1 MVDRRS
7 LAVALSLTVGALGQA
22 ITDSPFVP
30 EEEDCHGALFEYW
43 GTYGE
48 TSITLF
54 VAYLFALVYAFGG
67 VGVAADVFMGSIEAI
82 TAVTKPVTLGKGE
95 QTRTIDI
102 EVWNKTVSNLSLM
115 ALGSSAPEILL
126 AIVEI
131 VGRDFT
137 AGDLGP
143 GTIVGS
149 AAFNMLIII
158 AICVSID
165 EIKKVEQIIVLYI
178 TAGASVFAY
187 LWLYIIVEVWT
198 PNLCTIEEAV
208 ITCAFFPV
216 LLLIAYCA
224 DKGWFDVD
232 VCTHQVKKARGSLG
246 GMLAE
251 KTATQLALEHLVSVG
266 NVSVNANGTSEWN
279 RELRRAI
286 RRVGKENP
294 SYSQD
299 EVYVRAFE
307 QVRQHPH
314 SPVLSTYVAG
324 EDTNGPQDTDGRPI
338 KMALDTGENTAS
350 DVGPGAPTA
359 KVGFLEGSYDC
370 SEAVGKLKLTVERK
384 GNMQLPLK
392 LQIVTKDVTA
402 KESKHY
408 TICAGKTVEFV
419 PGQNA
424 SIILIDIFEDDEY
437 EPNHHFCI
445 GLAPATEAEGGKITW
460 THRSVKIRILE
471 SYKFKGTC
479 DMVIKTFTSFFAAIV
494 SDEPAEN
501 AYVEQV
507 RTSLRFED
515 DDNDEDEDDENPD
528 TANVFLEEGKGGDG
542 GDDSSD
548 DGDDLHSFMDWFFY
562 FYGVLPKFFIA
573 LLCPPVS
580 VASGWATFIGSLCWI
595 AFYTALCADLAS
607 QMGCTIGLKDSV
619 TAITF
624 VALGTSVPDTF
635 ASKIAAEQDPNA
647 DPAIGNVT
655 GSNAVNVFLGI
666 GLSWLL
672 GSVYQVVN
680 NDADGLA
687 IPKSAL
693 GFSVLVFSIMSV
705 VWFAVL
711 TVRRYLIGGELGGS
725 GPAQWG
731 TILLFV
737 VMWIVFIVLVSL
749 VEYGHIDSI

>member
-1 MVDRRS
+1 MV
-7 LAVALSLTVGALGQA
+7 Q
-22 ITDSPFVP
+22 
-30 EEEDCHGALFEYW
+30 
-43 GTYGE
+43 
-48 TSITLF
+48 
-54 VAYLFALVYAFGG
+54 
-67 VGVAADVFMGSIEAI
+67 
-82 TAVTKPVTLGKGE
+82 
-95 QTRTIDI
+95 
-102 EVWNKTVSNLSLM
+102 
-115 ALGSSAPEILL
+115 
-126 AIVEI
+126 I

-137 AGDLGP
+137 AGELGP

-178 TAGASVFAY
+178 TAAASVFAY
-187 LWLYIIVEVWT
+187 LWLYIIVEIWT
-198 PNLCTIEEAV
+198 PGLCTIEEAV

-232 VCTHQVKKARGSLG
+232 VCTQQVKKVRGTRGDRADS
-246 GMLAE
+246 
-251 KTATQLALEHLVSVG
+251 KTSTELALEHLVSVG
-266 NVSVNANGTSEWN
+266 NVAVNANGTSEWN
-279 RELRRAI
+279 RDLRRAI
-286 RRVGKENP
+286 KRVRKENP
-294 SYSQD
+294 SYTQD
-299 EVYVRAFE
+299 EVYVQAFE
-307 QVRQHPH
+307 RVRQHPH

-324 EDTNGPQDTDGRPI
+324 EDSNGPLDTHGRPI
-338 KMALDTGENTAS
+338 KIDASYTGENNAS

-392 LQIVTKDVTA
+392 LQIVTKDATA
-402 KESKHY
+402 KEGKHY

-419 PGQNA
+419 PGQNE
-424 SIILIDIFEDDEY
+424 STILIDIVEDDQY

-445 GLAPATEAEGGKITW
+445 GLAPATEAEGGKISW

-471 SYKFKGTC
+471 SYQFKGTC
-479 DMVIKTFTSFFAAIV
+479 DMVIKTAWSFFAAIV
-494 SDEPAEN
+494 SEEPAEN

-507 RTSLRFED
+507 RTSLRFD
-515 DDNDEDEDDENPD
+515 DDDDDDEDDENPD

-542 GDDSSD
+542 GDDESD
-548 DGDDLHSFMDWFFY
+548 DDDDDDDLHSFMDWFFY
-562 FYGVLPKFFIA
+562 FYGVLPKFLIA

-580 VASGWATFIGSLCWI
+580 VANGWATFVASLCWI

-680 NDADGLA
+680 NDADGLT
-687 IPKSAL
+687 IPKSSL
-693 GFSVLVFSIMSV
+693 GFSVLVFSIMSI

-711 TVRRYLIGGELGGS
+711 TARRYIIGGELGGS
-725 GPAQWG
+725 GPAKWG
-731 TILLFV
+731 TMLLFV
-737 VMWIVFIVLVSL
+737 VMWILFIVLVSL
-749 VEYGHIDSI
+749 VEYGHIDNI